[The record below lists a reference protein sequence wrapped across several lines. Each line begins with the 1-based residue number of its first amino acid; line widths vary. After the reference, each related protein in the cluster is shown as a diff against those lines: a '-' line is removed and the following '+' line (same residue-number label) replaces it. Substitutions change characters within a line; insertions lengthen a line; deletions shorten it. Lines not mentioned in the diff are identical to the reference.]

1 MQQHTGKA
9 GSIFLGKYY
18 SFLGGV
24 RGEWEDGRTRFQF
37 SQVSEGRIFPQA
49 MYAGCADL
57 SRYTCT
63 FTPLQCLSAG
73 IFRGFFPRRN
83 CGSLK
88 TLFDAISQEMMVK
101 HYLVLFLLCR
111 KVANTE
117 RFRLTQ

>member
-18 SFLGGV
+18 SFLGAV
-24 RGEWEDGRTRFQF
+24 RREWEDGRTRFQF

-63 FTPLQCLSAG
+63 SFTPLQCLSAG
-73 IFRGFFPRRN
+73 GIFRGFF
-83 CGSLK
+83 
-88 TLFDAISQEMMVK
+88 
-101 HYLVLFLLCR
+101 LVEIADL
-111 KVANTE
+111 
-117 RFRLTQ
+117 

>member
-1 MQQHTGKA
+1 MIEYFLQPAHFLICVKSSWLAVGNHFSHMQQHTGKA

-49 MYAGCADL
+49 MYDGCADL

-63 FTPLQCLSAG
+63 FTPLQCLSAA
-73 IFRGFFPRRN
+73 IFRGFF
-83 CGSLK
+83 
-88 TLFDAISQEMMVK
+88 
-101 HYLVLFLLCR
+101 LVEIADL
-111 KVANTE
+111 
-117 RFRLTQ
+117 